1 MAKPIRDPRRGWRMR
16 YRPAQRFTPRS
27 MLVQG
32 EPPPAQA
39 PGVGELGRIPAAQSF
54 VPDGMIYPRQDV
66 TFFDVTV
73 REPSIPVSAT
83 TLRTAFT
90 QEERIKAGWIRYLG
104 YEFNNPHGFFQVRTS
119 LLVNG
124 GVSSNYIFKTV
135 DSSLPTGQYQGSFP
149 TAQIGTIEQPTS
161 IFVSIP
167 SNALIQIRFINNS
180 FTEVFSATV
189 RLVGWSFGN

>member
-1 MAKPIRDPRRGWRMR
+1 MANPIRDPRRGWRMR
-16 YRPAQRFTPRS
+16 YRPARRFTPRS
-27 MLVQG
+27 MLVQS

-39 PGVGELGRIPAAQSF
+39 PGVGELGRIPARQSF

-124 GVSSNYIFKTV
+124 GVPSNYIFKTV
-135 DSSLPTGQYQGSFP
+135 DSSLPTGQYEGSFP
-149 TAQIGTIEQPTS
+149 TAQIGTIEEPTS
-161 IFVSIP
+161 IFVAIP
-167 SNALIQIRFINNS
+167 SNALIQVRFINNS
-180 FTEVFSATV
+180 ATEVFSSTV